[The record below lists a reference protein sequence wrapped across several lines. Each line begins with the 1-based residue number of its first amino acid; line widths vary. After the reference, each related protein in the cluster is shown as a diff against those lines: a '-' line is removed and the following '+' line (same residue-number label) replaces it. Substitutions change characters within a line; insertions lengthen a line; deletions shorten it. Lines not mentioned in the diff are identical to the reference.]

1 MNLCHQTFGTEEE
14 QERYENTDSIHVNLN
29 EHWNCSV
36 SSSLYRDLVR
46 NCIDFEVEVWWF
58 FPCSFSVLQM
68 SEFWIWDSIFDF
80 AWFDLI
86 RFWFCLLYIYWVW
99 WILIWRYFPNENLR
113 WWLMVKI
120 WKLLRRIVWFFTTY
134 SGFSR
139 KYRQFYH
146 SHWY

>member
-36 SSSLYRDLVR
+36 NSSIYRGLVWT
-46 NCIDFEVEVWWF
+46 CFDFEVWWF

-68 SEFWIWDSIFDF
+68 SEFWIWDPKFDF

-86 RFWFCLLYIYWVW
+86 RFWFCLLYNYWVW

-120 WKLLRRIVWFFTTY
+120 WKLLRRIVRFFTTY

-146 SHWY
+146 RHWYY